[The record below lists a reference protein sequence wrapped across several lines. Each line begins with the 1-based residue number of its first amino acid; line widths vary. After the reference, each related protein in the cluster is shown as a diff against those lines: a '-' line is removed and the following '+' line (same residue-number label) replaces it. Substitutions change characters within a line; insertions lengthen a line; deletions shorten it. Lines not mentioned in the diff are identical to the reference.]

1 MFGKKKPQLRSSY
14 DSTRQR
20 PVIKSSI
27 CTGERVAGFVDKE
40 SGKFEDIMLICNEED
55 LERFCNVY
63 GLKAED
69 ISKIW

>member
-1 MFGKKKPQLRSSY
+1 MFGKKKPQLRLSY
-14 DSTRQR
+14 DSSRQR

-55 LERFCNVY
+55 LERFCSVY

>member
-14 DSTRQR
+14 DSSRQR

-55 LERFCNVY
+55 LERFCSIY
-63 GLKAED
+63 GIKAAH
-69 ISKIW
+69 IGKIW